1 VIFVRPTRA
10 NAIRAIL
17 LAGGLW
23 MRHRRTDLEVLRARC
38 DAAAQMVE
46 TYSAARDAASARVLA
61 APNDGEARAD
71 LETAEQLHYLAAYE
85 LRRARRA
92 LRRREGR
99 DSFVARWTLDL
110 LPR

>member
-1 VIFVRPTRA
+1 
-10 NAIRAIL
+10 
-17 LAGGLW
+17 
-23 MRHRRTDLEVLRARC
+23 MRRRRTDPAVLRARC
-38 DAAAQMVE
+38 DAAARMVE
-46 TYSAARDAASARVLA
+46 TYAAARDAASARVLA
-61 APNDGEARAD
+61 APNDPGALQR

-85 LRRARRA
+85 LRRAQRA